1 MRINVVIRHDS
12 LGFSFGSLDVGLVA
26 AEEHV
31 VSQGLDYELNV
42 WILVK
47 TEYSDQELYVLVRCQ
62 NWYRCDINV
71 DMLNKTT
78 S

>member
-1 MRINVVIRHDS
+1 MSTWESFLKTMVSPSVFGARSIPYIALRFLGSMRINVVIRHDS

-42 WILVK
+42 
-47 TEYSDQELYVLVRCQ
+47 
-62 NWYRCDINV
+62 
-71 DMLNKTT
+71 
-78 S
+78 